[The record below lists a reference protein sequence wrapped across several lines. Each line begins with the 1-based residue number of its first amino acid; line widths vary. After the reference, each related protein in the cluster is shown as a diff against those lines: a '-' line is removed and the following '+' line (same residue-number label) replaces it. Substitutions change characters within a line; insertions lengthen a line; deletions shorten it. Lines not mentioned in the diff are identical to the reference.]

1 MKKFFE
7 NLKILYMQLTSKKE
21 QAVAR
26 QLFSFSLTVATAESC
41 TGGLIS
47 SRLTDISGS
56 STYVKENFI
65 TYSEDAKVD
74 TLGVDREVLE
84 EYGVIS
90 KECAMAMAEG
100 LFRKTNRDI
109 CLSITGVAGPQTAG
123 GRPAGTAYIAIKNK
137 YNIEV
142 KELKLNSHLSR
153 RTLKFLFSE
162 EALTFLLEFIKS
174 NYQITQQ

>member
-1 MKKFFE
+1 MKKFLE
-7 NLKILYMQLTSKKE
+7 NLKILYMQLSSKKD

-26 QLFSFSLTVATAESC
+26 QLFRFSLTVATAESC

-74 TLGVDREVLE
+74 ILGVDREIIE
-84 EYGVIS
+84 NYGVIS
-90 KECAMAMAEG
+90 KECAEAMAEG

-109 CLSITGVAGPQTAG
+109 CLSITGVAGPQASG
-123 GRPAGTAYIAIKNK
+123 GRPVGTAFIAIKNK
-137 YNIEV
+137 YCVQV

-153 RTLKFLFSE
+153 KTLKFLFSE
-162 EALTFLLEFIKS
+162 EALAFLLEFINA
-174 NYQITQQ
+174 NYHITQQ